1 MIRQV
6 KVGILGQ
13 EYTIH
18 TKADREY
25 VEKVVD
31 HLASRCQEA
40 ESSLRSSSQ
49 ATIALLAAMNIT
61 SDYLQLKK
69 AHRKHRRN
77 DHHQQ
82 QGSKKSFI
90 DRFHHLPL
98 SLLSGFLPGGRIFSF
113 PQ

>member
-69 AHRKHRRN
+69 AHEHLLARIE
-77 DHHQQ
+77 
-82 QGSKKSFI
+82 SKQNRLASV
-90 DRFHHLPL
+90 L
-98 SLLSGFLPGGRIFSF
+98 S
-113 PQ
+113 